1 MQRLKK
7 GAFTSQS
14 CEETDLTGTLQFSHC
29 GEMWPLLSGT
39 QSVYSGVSNLYTRKF
54 KTFSIYSINVTVCN
68 LITLSYG

>member
-39 QSVYSGVSNLYTRKF
+39 QSVYSGV
-54 KTFSIYSINVTVCN
+54 IYIPGNSRHFPFTALMLLFVI
-68 LITLSYG
+68 